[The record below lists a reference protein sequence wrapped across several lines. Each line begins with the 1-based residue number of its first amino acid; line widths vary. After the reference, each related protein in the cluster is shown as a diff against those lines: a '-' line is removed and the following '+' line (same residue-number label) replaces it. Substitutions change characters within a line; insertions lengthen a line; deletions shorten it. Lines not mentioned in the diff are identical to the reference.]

1 VHVPRPVEGI
11 KVRERGP
18 DDEYA
23 QATMFWHSMTEVE
36 QDHIVDAFT
45 FELGKC
51 DVTAVVERM
60 LERLTLIDADLARR
74 VGVGLGIPVEAA
86 DGPADDAEES
96 PSLSMVTDEAFPVD
110 GRVVHI
116 LANDGADLAGIGRLR
131 EAFVAAG
138 AAPHVIATHKG
149 AIAGSGRAEAGG
161 LKELTVDRSF
171 HTASSAEADAIVVA
185 DGAALADDPI
195 ARSYV
200 ESAYR
205 HHKTLA
211 AWGDGVE
218 LLNRGGAGVEE
229 DGVVTAEQSTD
240 SFAAEIIAELAK
252 HRHWERVAT
261 HPTRLLTG
269 ESA

>member
-1 VHVPRPVEGI
+1 VPRVVQGA

-18 DDEYA
+18 DDEYV
-23 QATMFWHSMTEVE
+23 QATLFWRSMSEVE

-51 DVTAVVERM
+51 DVQAVVEKM
-60 LERLTLIDADLARR
+60 LVRLALVDADLARR
-74 VGVGLGIPVEAA
+74 VGTGLGIPVEA
-86 DGPADDAEES
+86 GRTRRREVEPSPALAMITE
-96 PSLSMVTDEAFPVD
+96 DEFPID
-110 GRVVHI
+110 GRVIHI
-116 LANDGADLAGIGRLR
+116 LANDGADLAGVDALK

-149 AIAGSGRAEAGG
+149 AIAARDGSEV
-161 LKELTVDRSF
+161 TVDRSF

-185 DGAALADDPI
+185 DGAQLTDDPI
-195 ARSYV
+195 ARTYV

-205 HHKTLA
+205 HHKTIA

-218 LLNRGGAGVEE
+218 LITRSGAGIDEP
-229 DGVVTAEQSTD
+229 GVVTAEGTTSD
-240 SFAAEIIAELAK
+240 FAAAVVAAMEK

-261 HPTRLLTG
+261 HPTR
-269 ESA
+269 SNPKR

>member
-1 VHVPRPVEGI
+1 
-11 KVRERGP
+11 
-18 DDEYA
+18 
-23 QATMFWHSMTEVE
+23 MFWNSMTEVE

-60 LERLTLIDADLARR
+60 LQRLTLIDGDLARR
-74 VGVGLGIPVEAA
+74 IGVGLGIPVEVGAA
-86 DGPADDAEES
+86 SAQDVEES
-96 PSLSMVTDEAFPVD
+96 ASLSMVTDESFLVD
-110 GRVVHI
+110 GRVIHI
-116 LANDGADLAGIGRLR
+116 LANDGADLAGIDRLR
-131 EAFVAAG
+131 EAIVASG
-138 AAPHVIATHKG
+138 AAPHLIATHKG
-149 AIAGSGRAEAGG
+149 AIAGRGG
-161 LKELTVDRSF
+161 VEGDGPDELTVDRSF
-171 HTASSAEADAIVVA
+171 RTASSAEADAVVVA

-218 LLNRGGAGVEE
+218 LLNRSGAGDEE
-229 DGVVTAEQSTD
+229 AGVVTAARSTD
-240 SFAAEIIAELAK
+240 AFAAEIIAELEK
-252 HRHWERVAT
+252 HRHWERVAP

-269 ESA
+269 DPA